1 MLGVLGLFGQ
11 ELRAIVANTLR
22 ALWEQLEILQRWM
35 NKVSR
40 EIGILRSIQKQRL
53 KTMVFKRTD
62 HPRTMRV
69 LE

>member
-1 MLGVLGLFGQ
+1 MFGQ

-62 HPRTMRV
+62 YPRTMRV

>member
-1 MLGVLGLFGQ
+1 MLGLLGLFGQ

-53 KTMVFKRTD
+53 KTTVFKRTD